1 MPSSEKRQNRENR
14 ERLQFFGPAI
24 VLTLIGFVI
33 AFQFIQPAPPRKIVI
48 ATGSPTGAY
57 YVFGK
62 AYSELLEKDGITLEV
77 RTTAGSAENIG
88 LLEADSNGAD
98 VAFIQGGTGSLA
110 KGDRIVSLG
119 SLYFEPLWIFHKPG
133 LSLNHLSDMR
143 GLRIGVGGEGS
154 GTRVL
159 AMELLGLNG
168 ISEKNTQ
175 IVSSD
180 SQAASEMLIAGDLDV
195 AFFVSSHKSSTI
207 NQLLQSGSVKLM
219 GIKRAEAYALRYH
232 FLHVLK
238 LPEGAID
245 FAANIP
251 AEDFTL
257 VAPTTQLAARADL
270 HPALIEA
277 LLMAAR
283 KVHEKGGGFERKG
296 QFPAPNYLDF
306 ELSESAERFY
316 KYGPPFLQ
324 RYLPFWLASL
334 LSRTKVLLLPLV
346 VLLLPFFKV
355 MPPIYQWR
363 VRRRIYRWYA
373 QLEAIDPEVNKDFA
387 PENIDSHLALLD
399 DLEDKVANIH
409 MPLAHTDS
417 LYHFRLHIDL
427 LRKKLNAEKEKMAAG
442 KS

>member
-1 MPSSEKRQNRENR
+1 LQSREKLDHQ
-14 ERLQFFGPAI
+14 ERLKIFGPAVI
-24 VLTLIGFVI
+24 LTIFGFVI

-77 RTTAGSAENIG
+77 RNTAGSVENIE
-88 LLEADSNGAD
+88 LLEADTDGVD

-110 KGDRIVSLG
+110 KSNEIVSLG
-119 SLYFEPLWIFHKPG
+119 SLYYEPLWIFRKPDI
-133 LSLNHLSDMR
+133 LLNHISDMR
-143 GLRIGVGGEGS
+143 GLRIGVGAEGS

-168 ISEKNTQ
+168 ISGKNTE
-175 IVSSD
+175 IVSTG
-180 SQAASEMLIAGDLDV
+180 SQAASKMLLGGELDA
-195 AFFVSSHKSSTI
+195 AFFVASHQASIIKK
-207 NQLLQSGSVKLM
+207 LLESGSVKLM
-219 GIKRAEAYALRYH
+219 GVKRAEAYALRYH
-232 FLHVLK
+232 YLHVLK
-238 LPEGAID
+238 LPEGVID
-245 FAANIP
+245 FTANIP

-257 VAPTTQLAARADL
+257 VAPTTQLAARSSL

-277 LLMAAR
+277 LLMAAK

-296 QFPAPNYLDF
+296 QFPAPTHLDF

-316 KYGPPFLQ
+316 KHGPPFLQ

-334 LSRTKVLLLPLV
+334 LSRTKVLLLPLM
-346 VLLLPFFKV
+346 VLFLPFFKI

-373 QLEAIDPEVNKDFA
+373 QLEAIDPEVNKDIV
-387 PENIDSHLALLD
+387 PENLEKNLALLD
-399 DLEDKVANIH
+399 DLEDKVANVH
-409 MPLAHTDS
+409 MPLAHTDL

-427 LRKKLNAEKEKMAAG
+427 LRKKLNAEKNKMG
-442 KS
+442 GGDT